1 MSLSRSFFKLR
12 NLHPI
17 LTLVPCIEIIIF
29 RRKQFFL
36 SAKCMSLFA
45 IGFPNVMSFR
55 NSIVFREF
63 EFNYLKNALCSDG
76 LTRLASSVFI

>member
-1 MSLSRSFFKLR
+1 MIFVLCLCHAVFFKLR

-55 NSIVFREF
+55 NSIVFVSL
-63 EFNYLKNALCSDG
+63 NL
-76 LTRLASSVFI
+76 II